1 MLFRKHT
8 GELICIERAEY
19 KTDKEYYTSIINT
32 KFNILKNTN
41 DESHFNKSSECDK
54 IVELV
59 KTQVYKSHRR

>member
-19 KTDKEYYTSIINT
+19 KTDKEYYTAIINT

-41 DESHFNKSSECDK
+41 NESHFNKPSECDK

-59 KTQVYKSHRR
+59 KTQVYKSRMR